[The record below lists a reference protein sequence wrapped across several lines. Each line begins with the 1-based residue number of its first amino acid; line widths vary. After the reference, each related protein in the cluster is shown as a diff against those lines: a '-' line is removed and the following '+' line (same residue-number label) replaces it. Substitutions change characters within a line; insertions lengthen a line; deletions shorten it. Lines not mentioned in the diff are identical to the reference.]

1 MITTRRRLVRG
12 AIAGAAVLGCP
23 SRNTTPPVEVTFVG
37 PDPARGHLLREAAL
51 RGATPRERITTKVAI
66 VGAGA
71 AGIAAAW
78 RLARA
83 GMHEWIVLELEDD
96 AGGTARSG
104 ELPRSAYPMG
114 AHYLPVPRPGFTA
127 LETMLADLD
136 LVIGRDTDGRAEYD
150 PRWICRAPVE
160 RHRHRALWHEGL
172 YPASGQDDG
181 EAAEW
186 ARFRDVLRGL
196 DRRVGADGRR
206 LFDLPLDRSSTELRH
221 LDAISM
227 STWLDQ
233 QGFFSWRLRWL
244 VDYGCRDD
252 YGCTIDHTSAFAA
265 LHHFL
270 ARGLEDEHDRV
281 LLTSP
286 HGNAAFVGGLAE
298 RIEIGERLRLGH
310 AVHAIDPDT
319 GELAVHDLA
328 SATDVAI
335 TADVVLWAAPRFV
348 LGHVLPRGVDPLGA
362 EDLGYAPWLVASVEV
377 DRAPKGTG
385 APLSWDN
392 VAIEGDHLGY
402 VVANHLEPLDRRRMP
417 GAVLTFYEPRPAA
430 DAAGLRARRTEL
442 LALDEVTA
450 GGHVIEALSTMH
462 PGIAANVR
470 TIHVTRWG
478 HGMIRPVPGL
488 LFGDVLARARAPIGR
503 VLPCAADVGGLP
515 LFEQAFA
522 LGVDAAERALARIGR
537 ATPTML

>member
-1 MITTRRRLVRG
+1 MITTRRELVRG

-23 SRNTTPPVEVTFVG
+23 SRSSTPPVEVTFVG

-51 RGATPRERITTKVAI
+51 RGGTPRDRMTTRVAI

-83 GMHEWIVLELEDD
+83 GLSDFIVFELEDD
-96 AGGTARSG
+96 IGGTARSG

-114 AHYLPVPRPGFTA
+114 AHYLPVPRPGFVA
-127 LETMLADLD
+127 LESMLDDLG
-136 LVIGRDTDGRAEYD
+136 LVIGRDRDGRPEYD

-160 RHRHRALWHEGL
+160 RHRHRALWHDGL

-181 EAAEW
+181 EAEQW
-186 ARFRDVLRGL
+186 ARFRDTLRAL
-196 DRRVGADGRR
+196 DRRVGSDGRR

-227 STWLDQ
+227 TTWLDR
-233 QGFFSWRLRWL
+233 QGFTSWRLRWL

-281 LLTSP
+281 LLASP

-298 RIEIGERLRLGH
+298 RIEIGERLRVGH

-319 GELAVHDLA
+319 GELAVHDLGRG
-328 SATDVAI
+328 TDLAI
-335 TADVVLWAAPRFV
+335 AADVVLWAAPRFV
-348 LGHVLPRGVDPLGA
+348 LRHVLPRGVDPLGA
-362 EDLGYAPWLVASVEV
+362 DELGYAPWLVANVEV
-377 DRAPKGTG
+377 ARAPRGTG

-392 VAIEGDHLGY
+392 VAIDGDHLGY
-402 VVANHLEPLDRRRMP
+402 VVANHLEPLDRRRTP

-430 DAAGLRARRTEL
+430 DGDGLRARRTEL
-442 LALDEVTA
+442 LALDEVAA
-450 GGHVIEALSTMH
+450 GEHVIASLSGMH
-462 PGIAANVR
+462 PGIAADVR
-470 TIHVTRWG
+470 AIHVTRWG
-478 HGMIRPVPGL
+478 HGMVRPVPGL
-488 LFGDVLARARAPIGR
+488 LFGDALTRARAPIGK
-503 VLPCAADVGGLP
+503 VIPCAADVGGLP

-522 LGVDAAERALARIGR
+522 LGIAAAEDALARLGR
-537 ATPTML
+537 PSPTML